1 MMNVEEVQDIIVQEL
16 QHEFPRL
23 TLETI
28 CDIADIIGNG
38 WDWEE
43 ESLPYMKKYIQTGI
57 GLYDEKEFISCD
69 DELYEKSLKDK
80 EMVMDTYI
88 GLLQDKYECVCWEGT
103 LYKRTD
109 DNCDLDETETIYI
122 WCD

>member
-1 MMNVEEVQDIIVQEL
+1 MMEIEDIQDIIMQEL
-16 QHEFPRL
+16 QYEFPRL

-28 CDIADIIGNG
+28 GEIADIIGDG
-38 WDWEE
+38 WDWKEE
-43 ESLPYMKKYIQTGI
+43 LIPYMKKYIRTGI
-57 GLYDEKEFISCD
+57 GIYNKKEFISCD

-88 GLLQDKYECVCWEGT
+88 EFLQDKYECVCWEGSI
-103 LYKRTD
+103 YKSVNND
-109 DNCDLDETETIYI
+109 CDLEETERIYV